1 MNACSGVFNAVRQPS
16 KCMRN
21 QNKPNQSR
29 RKDTNMYCLVSRK
42 KRPKTKSKSN
52 VTILNLSLRSLARP
66 SVHPSAHRRRN
77 VQSLQFGGHALNQT
91 NDFRRFRTF
100 HPKQKSRASR
110 RHQKA
115 SSHALTQA
123 PRIFSQGWGGKGKK
137 RR

>member
-1 MNACSGVFNAVRQPS
+1 MPALEFSMLYDNHQNACET
-16 KCMRN
+16 KTN
-21 QNKPNQSR
+21 QTKAAGKTR
-29 RKDTNMYCLVSRK
+29 TCTAWLAERKDQK
-42 KRPKTKSKSN
+42 KKSKSN